1 MTNQNNNN
9 DPSQQGEQMYEQS
22 KEMGKKAGKVAGNQ
36 AKKGIRKLT
45 NKGTSAAKKAA
56 KKLTAKALKA
66 VGSALLKLGLALAKA
81 IIGFLISFGIPV
93 LIVLLLVVFLAA
105 TWYMIDLEDDGNEQK
120 YYNTKNKTELVEGTD
135 AFKWKRADGP
145 LLGENGALK
154 DFYIKIAQESFWQ
167 ILPDKKHLHDPKVKY
182 DKLELYTETGIK
194 DYYDKEETMYLSSTL
209 LFLLDEYLNEKFF
222 IYPEQFT
229 KPVYMDDK
237 TRDLLSLLD
246 EKKFVQ
252 PVVPVYDKD
261 GEKTD
266 KERPSVGNHG
276 LAAILEYK
284 EDYITKTVEGTVTGR
299 QQYSE
304 GCECVETVAV
314 NEPFNYTLPGYPE
327 TIYLVEKATTI
338 DGKFEYFY
346 KREKSKERDLAGDS
360 SDKNSD
366 AATVFIGTVTTYT
379 KVEET
384 SIDEEGNEVTET
396 VRVPTGTADLYEFRT
411 GAVYM
416 DKPVEEVDKMKK
428 QEIDFDYLEQYL
440 LNYEAVVP
448 KSVMQEFDFE
458 ERMDG
463 FSAVY
468 AGGSLGN
475 LSDLLQGSDIA
486 IGSKTNTQMYKENY
500 VKYFSIM
507 KKWTDV
513 YGGDPYIML
522 AKMMLESGGNPNIN
536 ADGLMQIVGGSRTV
550 TATRADGTKDTFTIS
565 VPEKKDPDKAIR
577 FAVMY
582 NKNKLDAHGGNDLKA
597 LQAYNFDISGVFKD
611 KWPELWSTDTDWLD
625 FSKIEEARKIL
636 ASREGYG
643 NSKSA
648 NTSCGI
654 DSSGSMRWGNT
665 CYIPMVLQ
673 YYGGSGELMATSS
686 GPSSSSG
693 KATQGSVAGTAKDNT
708 YNDKVTAKSSQTAN
722 PNANLVTNP
731 DSYLVVVNKD
741 NKLDANYAPSDLRNL
756 SGVPTKSPASTKMR
770 KEAASAFELL
780 VKDAKKKGIELGA
793 FSGYRSY
800 ADQQAAFDKHQDE
813 TISAKPGY
821 SEHQTGLAIDVVAAK
836 DVKKSSTEVL
846 TTNFGQT
853 PEGIWLKNNA
863 YKYGFIIRYPES
875 KVANTGYSYEPWHLR
890 FIGTANA
897 TSVSQK
903 NISLEEAIASNV
915 ISGTKLS
922 EVENVSPDTGNGE
935 GNQGGDFDVDFEKEK
950 EGLLQKLLGVLLGNN
965 YKEETHFYNYKNH
978 ISAIEARDVKTEF
991 VAYQRKIPYSLVNLD
1006 DEELQFIGTLDVGTG
1021 SIGSSNGGGGGTG
1034 GGGNISPNAISP
1046 EGFSS
1051 PVAIPD
1057 LKSKLTSFFGWRDIG
1072 AGQEFHKGIDVGI
1085 PTGTPLYSIGEGTVH
1100 YVVPYRGEG
1109 SGPYP
1114 DGWGSVVIVQHAN
1127 GIQSVYAH
1135 LSKTYVQVGQKVTN
1149 GTLIA
1154 LSGHTGRSTGPHLHF
1169 EVRVNKQAVDPYNII
1184 TIGY

>member
-1 MTNQNNNN
+1 MTNQQNNNN
-9 DPSQQGEQMYEQS
+9 PSEEQGEQMYNQS
-22 KEMGKKAGKVAGNQ
+22 KEAGKKAGKFAGNQ
-36 AKKGIRKLT
+36 AKKGIGKLT
-45 NKGTSAAKKAA
+45 NKGTTAAKNAM
-56 KKLTAKALKA
+56 KKLSGKAMKLAGK
-66 VGSALLKLGLALAKA
+66 ALLKAALVLGKA
-81 IIGFLISFGIPV
+81 IIAFLLSFGLPL
-93 LIVLLLVVFLAA
+93 LIVLLCIMMLAA
-105 TWYMIDLEDDGNEQK
+105 AWYIIDLEDDGNEQK
-120 YYNTKNKTELVEGTD
+120 YYNNKNKTELVATTD
-135 AFKWKRADGP
+135 YAFKWKRAKGQ
-145 LLGENGALK
+145 LFAENGALK
-154 DFYIKIAQESFWQ
+154 DFYIKVAQESFWQ
-167 ILPDKKHLHDPKVKY
+167 ILPDKKDLHDPKVQY
-182 DKLELYTETGIK
+182 DKLELYTETNVK

-209 LFLLDEYLNEKFF
+209 LFLLDEYLNERYF

-229 KPVYMDDK
+229 KPIYMDDK
-237 TRDLLSLLD
+237 TRDLLSLTD
-246 EKKFVQ
+246 EKKFVI
-252 PVVPVYDKD
+252 PKVNIYDKD

-266 KERPSVGNHG
+266 KEKPSVGNHG
-276 LAAILEYK
+276 LASILEYK

-299 QQYSE
+299 QQYFES
-304 GCECVETVAV
+304 CECVETVAV

-327 TIYLVEKATTI
+327 DIYLVEKATTI
-338 DGKFEYFY
+338 EGKFEYFY
-346 KREKSKERDLAGDS
+346 KREKSKERELSGDS
-360 SDKNSD
+360 SAKNSD
-366 AATVFIGTVTTYT
+366 AATVHIGTVTTYT

-384 SIDEEGNEVTET
+384 YIDDEGEEQSRT
-396 VRVPTGTADLYEFRT
+396 VRVPTGSADLYEFRT

-463 FSAVY
+463 FNAIY

-475 LSDLLQGSDIA
+475 LSDLLNGSGIA

-522 AKMMLESGGNPNIN
+522 AKMLLESGGNPNIN

-550 TATRADGTKDTFTIS
+550 TATRADGTKDSFTIT

-625 FSKIEEARKIL
+625 FAKIEEARKVL
-636 ASREGYG
+636 ASREGYS

-654 DSSGSMRWGNT
+654 ESSGSMRWGNT
-665 CYIPMVLQ
+665 CYLPMVLQ
-673 YYGGSGELMATSS
+673 YYGGSGELMATAGGSASS
-686 GPSSSSG
+686 GGQAS
-693 KATQGSVAGTAKDNT
+693 QGAIAGTSKDNT
-708 YNDKVTAKSSQTAN
+708 YNDRVTSKSSQTAN
-722 PNANLVTNP
+722 PNAENVTNP

-741 NKLDANYAPSDLRNL
+741 NKLDASYAPKDLRSL
-756 SGVPTKSPASTKMR
+756 SGVPTKSPASTQMR
-770 KEAASAFELL
+770 AEAASAFELL
-780 VKDAKKKGIELGA
+780 VKEAKRQGVELGA

-813 TISAKPGY
+813 SISAKPGY

-836 DVKKSSTEVL
+836 DVKKNSTEVL
-846 TTNFGQT
+846 TTDFGQT
-853 PEGIWLKNNA
+853 KEGIWLKNNS
-863 YKYGFIIRYPES
+863 YKYGFIIRYPEG
-875 KVANTGYSYEPWHLR
+875 KTANTGYSYEPWHLR
-890 FIGTANA
+890 FVGTANS
-897 TSVSQK
+897 TSIAQK
-903 NISLEEAIASNV
+903 HITLEEAIASNV
-915 ISGTKLS
+915 INGTKLS
-922 EVENVSPDTGNGE
+922 EVENPESSTGDGE
-935 GNQGGDFDVDFEKEK
+935 SEGGDFDVDFEKEE
-950 EGLLQKLLGVLLGNN
+950 EGLLQKILGVLLGNN
-965 YKEETHFYNYKNH
+965 YKEETHFYNFNNH
-978 ISAIEARDVKTEF
+978 ISYKEAKDIKTEF
-991 VAYQRKIPYSLVNLD
+991 VAYQRKIPYSLVNLT
-1006 DEELQFIGTLDVGTG
+1006 DEELKFIGTLDIGTG
-1021 SIGSSNGGGGGTG
+1021 SFGSASPGGGA
-1034 GGGNISPNAISP
+1034 GNISPTQISP

-1051 PVAIPD
+1051 PLAIPN
-1057 LKSKLTSFFGWRDIG
+1057 LKAKLTSFFGWRDIG
-1072 AGQEFHKGIDVGI
+1072 AGQEHHDGIDVGI

-1100 YVVPYRGEG
+1100 HVVPYRGEG
-1109 SGPYP
+1109 AAPYP
-1114 DGWGSVVIVQHAN
+1114 NGWGSVVIVQHAN
-1127 GIQSVYAH
+1127 GVQSVYAH

-1169 EVRVNKQAVDPYNII
+1169 EIRVNKLPVDPYNII
-1184 TIGY
+1184 TIGH